1 MRRQQALAQRVL
13 WGAEQRIYIALFNE
27 ATVLHDRY
35 VIRQPRHNAHV
46 MGHQQQPQTAAG
58 DDIRQQIQ
66 NDVAAGTEQG
76 HADDGGIVQGGDRAG
91 NVAADGCLIS

>member
-58 DDIRQQIQ
+58 DDIRQQIE
-66 NDVAAGTEQG
+66 DPRLGDGIEVGG
-76 HADDGGIVQGGDRAG
+76 RFVGDDKGRA
-91 NVAADGCLIS
+91 